1 MTDDD
6 FQKIFFHIILAGRK
20 NNSYKFA
27 LARSIL
33 NYVNSNV
40 PEIKKNIQNNKTTA
54 IPYQVFAEDF
64 FKYYWH
70 QCKAKIP
77 QNFNSDSLP
86 RAVSIVK
93 KIFDDEK
100 HPQPEKFVDVNEDVR
115 KKAVK
120 QILSGVFNKFDSKT
134 SQVVPRFQNIMEGN
148 QSIQKEPFYKNEE
161 KNKRILV
168 NPDAMKFFIRNRI
181 LLEKFVIFEWA
192 KFLNNIKTSPGIIL
206 NLEDPK
212 YDRDS
217 LKPFER
223 ILKKYFDNC
232 FYCKGKLSHLPDGV
246 KIHVDHFIPRSYVGN
261 DSMWNFVLSC
271 SRCNLSKSDSLADDF
286 KNKFFKNIS
295 NYKNKIPKLKRSIKN
310 LDEKK
315 WKKEIEKIY
324 DNCQDYGFTKIA
336 KSDILKWKN
345 DSAQ

>member
-1 MTDDD
+1 MTENDL
-6 FQKIFFHIILAGRK
+6 QKIFFHIILAGRK
-20 NNSYKFA
+20 SNSYKFA

-33 NYVNSNV
+33 DYVNNNV
-40 PEIKKNIQNNKTTA
+40 PEIKKNIQNNRVTA
-54 IPYQVFAEDF
+54 ISYQVFAEDF

-77 QNFNSDSLP
+77 QNFNSDSVP
-86 RAVSIVK
+86 RAVAIVK
-93 KIFDDEK
+93 KIFDDEDN
-100 HPQPEKFVDVNEDVR
+100 PQPEKFVDVREDVR
-115 KKAVK
+115 KKAIK
-120 QILSGVFNKFDSKT
+120 EILSGVFNKFDSKT
-134 SQVVPRFQNIMEGN
+134 SQVVPRFQNIMKGK
-148 QSIQKEPFYKNEE
+148 QSSPTETFYKNDE

-168 NPDAMKFFIRNRI
+168 NPDAMKFFIRNRM

-192 KFLNNIKTSPGIIL
+192 KFLNGIKTSPGIIV
-206 NLEDPK
+206 NLEEPE
-212 YDRDS
+212 YDRVS
-217 LKPFER
+217 LKPFEK
-223 ILKKYFDNC
+223 ILKKSFNSC
-232 FYCKGKLSHLPDGV
+232 FYCNEKLSPPPKGV

-295 NYKNKIPKLKRSIKN
+295 NYKNKIPKLKLSIKN
-310 LDEKK
+310 LDEKN

-324 DNCQDYGFTKIA
+324 ENCHNYGFTKIT

-345 DSAQ
+345 DAVQ